1 MKLKTIVVHLGDKR
15 RNMKK
20 KTSIPKLKK
29 DPFLVEE
36 PLALYKSLRVLP
48 SLKGFNFP
56 EFKRIAD
63 KAPFNQS
70 EWASMLHVSERTLQR
85 YAKGEGSFAP
95 INAERAMQIAQVL
108 EAGKNTFGSTDQF
121 YTWLKSNPS
130 MLEGTLSISSLTSA
144 HGIQMILIQL
154 GRIQHGILA

>member
-1 MKLKTIVVHLGDKR
+1 
-15 RNMKK
+15 MKK
-20 KTSIPKLKK
+20 KINTPGDQPVALHKKLH
-29 DPFLVEE
+29 V
-36 PLALYKSLRVLP
+36 VP
-48 SLKGFNFP
+48 SLKDFNFS
-56 EFKRIAD
+56 EFKKIAD

-70 EWASMLHVSERTLQR
+70 EWASLLHVSERTLQR

-121 YTWLKSNPS
+121 YSWLKSNPQ
-130 MLEGTLSISSLTSA
+130 MLEGPISFDSLTSA
-144 HGIQMILIQL
+144 HGIQLVLTQL